1 MATTSD
7 ETKKITLRTADD
19 QEFEVEEAIAMEFVT
34 VKTFFDENPDAAQEP
49 MPLPNVS
56 AKCLS
61 GIIEY
66 TKKRLE
72 FRKRGS
78 SADDEARTFDDEF
91 VKARD
96 NESLKEMILGANYL
110 NIKDLLD
117 MLNQAVADRIKNKS
131 VEYVRKYFGIENDF
145 PPEEEARLRAEN
157 AWAFEGVD
165 PDD

>member
-7 ETKKITLRTADD
+7 ESKKITLRTADN
-19 QEFEVEEAIAMEFVT
+19 QEFEVEEAIAMKFVT
-34 VKTFFDENPDAAQEP
+34 VKTFFEENPEACEEA

-61 GIIEY
+61 DIIEY
-66 TKKRLE
+66 CKEHLKK
-72 FRKRGS
+72 G
-78 SADDEARTFDDEF
+78 DEAAETSFDEEF

-96 NESLKEMILGANYL
+96 NETLKEMILGANYL

-117 MLNQAVADRIKNKS
+117 MLNQAVADRIQNKS
-131 VEYVRKYFGIENDF
+131 VEYVRRFFGIDNDF

-165 PDD
+165 PDDDA

>member
-1 MATTSD
+1 MATTTD
-7 ETKKITLRTADD
+7 ETKKITLRTADN
-19 QEFEVEEAIAMEFVT
+19 QQFEVDEDIAMEFVT

-61 GIIEY
+61 AIIEY
-66 TKKRLE
+66 CKER
-72 FRKRGS
+72 R
-78 SADDEARTFDDEF
+78 AANDEAGTFSEEF
-91 VKARD
+91 VKAMD
-96 NESLKEMILGANYL
+96 SESLKEMILAANYL

-131 VEYVRKYFGIENDF
+131 VEYVRRLFGIESDYSA
-145 PPEEEARLRAEN
+145 EEEAQLRTDN

-165 PDD
+165 PDDDDF

>member
-7 ETKKITLRTADD
+7 ESKKITLRTVDN
-19 QEFEVEEAIAMEFVT
+19 QEFEVEEAIAMKFVT
-34 VKTFFDENPDAAQEP
+34 VKTFFEENPEACEEA

-61 GIIEY
+61 DIIEY
-66 TKKRLE
+66 CKEHLKKGE
-72 FRKRGS
+72 AAETSF
-78 SADDEARTFDDEF
+78 DEEF

-131 VEYVRKYFGIENDF
+131 VEYVRRFFGIDNDF
-145 PPEEEARLRAEN
+145 TPEEEADLRRQNE
-157 AWAFEGVD
+157 WAFQGVD
-165 PDD
+165 PDDDVA